1 MTRAV
6 KPRRFAIRPI
16 IYASVLSAGVLLCA
30 FSAHADERDQLK
42 SIQAD
47 IAAKERAVRQK
58 QQQRSSLLA
67 QLKKQEE
74 AISEATRKLRET
86 QNTLNQLNKQIDEMN
101 ASIAKLSSKS
111 RPGAQPAAQ
120 LDAAFRQGEHTG
132 IQLILSG
139 EESQR
144 GQRLQ
149 AYFGYLNQARQET
162 IAQLKQT
169 REEVAMQRA
178 ELEEKQSEQQ
188 TLLYEQRAQQAK
200 LTQALNERKRRWQ
213 GWSLPSSK
221 VSNS

>member
-1 MTRAV
+1 M
-6 KPRRFAIRPI
+6 P
-16 IYASVLSAGVLLCA
+16 
-30 FSAHADERDQLK
+30 
-42 SIQAD
+42 
-47 IAAKERAVRQK
+47 
-58 QQQRSSLLA
+58 
-67 QLKKQEE
+67 
-74 AISEATRKLRET
+74 
-86 QNTLNQLNKQIDEMN
+86 NW
-101 ASIAKLSSKS
+101 SSKA
-111 RPGAQPAAQ
+111 AQERSLAAQ

-200 LTQALNERKRRWQ
+200 LTQALNERKDAGRAGVFHPARSATVERAARQ
-213 GWSLPSSK
+213 RIPSA
-221 VSNS
+221 